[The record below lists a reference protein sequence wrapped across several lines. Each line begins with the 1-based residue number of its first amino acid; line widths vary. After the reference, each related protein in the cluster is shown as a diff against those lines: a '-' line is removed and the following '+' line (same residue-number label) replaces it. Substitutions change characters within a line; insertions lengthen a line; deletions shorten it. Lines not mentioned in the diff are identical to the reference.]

1 MGARVRDNLQD
12 FGCAALRSKSRLAQS
27 LCRVVESSEIAPFPG
42 SSMVERSA
50 VNRNVAGSSP
60 ARGANL
66 PSRGVVN
73 DRTESCGK

>member
-1 MGARVRDNLQD
+1 MR
-12 FGCAALRSKSRLAQS
+12 
-27 LCRVVESSEIAPFPG
+27 FPG

-66 PSRGVVN
+66 FNDLKKSRC
-73 DRTESCGK
+73 TEIVQLSEKCPNHHWPATFWPGKTVTVCSTDVAFK